1 MTSPAREAVADRPLL
16 GVADATGLVTGL
28 VVGAGIF
35 TLPAQ
40 VAALVSAP
48 WQFYALWIAG
58 GLLSLLGALCYAE
71 LATTYPDVGGEYA
84 FLRRAWGGDC
94 AFLFAWS
101 RATVTVTG
109 SLAFLAFAYGDY
121 MSVLLPLGGHS
132 GALHAVAGVLG
143 LTAWN
148 LTGLGRGSGLQKL
161 LTSCEVLALAGIALA
176 GFVLVAPPPIA
187 AVPAPPAVA
196 PGFAAT
202 GLALVFVLYAYGGW
216 NDAAYVSAET
226 RGPSVLVR
234 GLVIALVLVTLLY
247 VLVNA
252 ACVRGLGLAGVAA
265 SDTVVADLLEHA
277 LGARAGQLIAAVVAI
292 AMLTSMNATL
302 IVGARSNYALG
313 RDYPLFAWLGR
324 WNSARGTP
332 VTGFLLQAVLA
343 LLLIGVG
350 TQTREG
356 LRAMVDY
363 TAPVF
368 WLFFLLVGLGMLK
381 LRRSEPDRA
390 RPYSVP
396 FYPVP
401 PLIFC
406 ATAAGLLYSSLAY
419 ARTGAVAGVG
429 ALLLGLVPL
438 ALGRRRPV
446 LAGLLALLA
455 LGVIACAWPGVRDAL
470 FATLARVVASVPAQL
485 E

>member
-1 MTSPAREAVADRPLL
+1 MQQAKRPSDQRPVL
-16 GVADATGLVTGL
+16 GTLDATGIVTGL
-28 VVGAGIF
+28 MIGAGIF

-40 VAALVSAP
+40 VAAQVPDAWYL
-48 WQFYALWIAG
+48 YALWLAG
-58 GLLSLLGALCYAE
+58 GVLSLIGALCYAE
-71 LATTYPDVGGEYA
+71 LATSYPDAGGEYA
-84 FLRRAWGGDC
+84 FLRRAWGADC

-101 RATVTVTG
+101 RAMVTVTG
-109 SLAFLAFAYGDY
+109 TLAFLAFTYGDY
-121 MSVLLPLGGHS
+121 MSRLLPLGS
-132 GALHAVAGVLG
+132 QSAALHAGSAVLV
-143 LTAWN
+143 LTALN
-148 LTGLGRGSGLQKL
+148 LAGLRSGSAAQRL
-161 LTSCEVLALAGIALA
+161 LTSCEVLALAAIALA
-176 GFVLVAPPPIA
+176 GLFLLEP
-187 AVPAPPAVA
+187 VPATASTVAFDASAMPA
-196 PGFAAT
+196 F
-202 GLALVFVLYAYGGW
+202 GLALVFVLFAYGGW
-216 NDAAYVSAET
+216 NDGAYLSAET
-226 RGPSVLVR
+226 RNPATLVR
-234 GLVIALVLVTLLY
+234 ALWLSVSLVTLLY
-247 VLVNA
+247 LLINL
-252 ACVRGLGLAGVAA
+252 ACVRGLGFDAVAA
-265 SDTVVADLLEHA
+265 SPTVVTDLLTRA
-277 LGARAGQLIAAVVAI
+277 LGPGAGMGISVVVAI

-324 WNSARGTP
+324 WNTARGTP
-332 VTGFLLQAVLA
+332 VTGLLLQAVLT

-350 TQTREG
+350 ALTREG

-368 WLFFLLVGLGMLK
+368 WLFFLLVGLGMLE
-381 LRRSEPDRA
+381 LRRAEPDRA

-396 FYPVP
+396 LYPVP

-455 LGVIACAWPGVRDAL
+455 LGVIACAWPGFRDAL
-470 FATLARVVASVPAQL
+470 FATLARVLASVPAQL